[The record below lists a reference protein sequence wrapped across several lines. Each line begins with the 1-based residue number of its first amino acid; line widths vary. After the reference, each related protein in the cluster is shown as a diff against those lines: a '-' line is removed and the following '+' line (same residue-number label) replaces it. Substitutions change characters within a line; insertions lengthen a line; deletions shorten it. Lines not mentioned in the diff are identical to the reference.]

1 MWSSGAENA
10 ETCRNIGMNESAC
23 NDAAWAGKGCFYDDV
38 DGCVYGY
45 FGRQD
50 PMANIIARIARAID
64 GYKLDQE

>member
-1 MWSSGAENA
+1 MWSSRANDA

-23 NDAAWAGKGCFYDDV
+23 DDAWYHCYYDEI
-38 DGCVYGY
+38 DGCVYGGY

-50 PMANIIARIARAID
+50 PTANIIARIARAID